1 MTSGPDV
8 GGRPEPGDRLPPVAA
23 AAAVAIALVFAGG
36 IYMVAYLPDQPPLGP
51 AVGLLATAA
60 ALLASGIVL
69 LRRRPGFAWRLFL
82 RVGSRGLFAY
92 GVIAGMLEYILV
104 RNGTRGDS
112 LVVLTLMLAV
122 FAVGVAVAV
131 AFTVARYERA
141 PS

>member
-1 MTSGPDV
+1 LTADV
-8 GGRPEPGDRLPPVAA
+8 QDQPAPERSLPPVAA
-23 AAAVAIALVFAGG
+23 AAGAAIALVFAGG
-36 IYMVAYLPDQPPLGP
+36 IYMVADLPHRPSLGP

-60 ALLASGIVL
+60 TLLAGGIVL

-82 RVGSRGLFAY
+82 RVGSRGLLAY
-92 GVIAGMLEYILV
+92 GVIAGMLEYVLV

-112 LVVLTLMLAV
+112 LVLLTLMLAV
-122 FAVGVAVAV
+122 FAVAVATAV